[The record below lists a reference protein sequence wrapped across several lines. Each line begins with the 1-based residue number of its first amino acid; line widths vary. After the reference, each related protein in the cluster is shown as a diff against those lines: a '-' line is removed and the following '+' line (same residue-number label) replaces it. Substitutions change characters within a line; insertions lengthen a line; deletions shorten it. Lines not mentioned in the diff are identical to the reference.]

1 MEEKQNI
8 LILGAGNWGTTF
20 ARLLADKHIESTL
33 WFRDPVHFQETSS
46 TRINTKYLPGIDLS
60 SDIHLTNSLSSLPT
74 ARLVVLAIPANAI
87 RDFLINNLAL
97 LPKNAIYLSLA
108 KGLELKTGKRISEVL
123 QEVLPDE
130 SKIACLSGPNIAH
143 EIAERKPATA
153 VVVAHCPKVSTYLQ
167 NLVSCSYF
175 RAYTNTDMAGVEI
188 SGALKNVIAIAAGIC
203 QELKLGDNSLAALIT
218 RGIAEIARYG
228 MAFGA
233 NPLTFMG
240 VAGVGDLSVTCMSG
254 LSRNNRLGHLLAR
267 GVTLEDAIK
276 QTKMVVEG
284 ISTCE
289 TVTRTAKKM
298 GIYMPICFAV
308 HSILFEKIAVQNA
321 IASLMQNHLREEM
334 DRSL

>member
-1 MEEKQNI
+1 MEENKNI

-20 ARLLADKHIESTL
+20 ARLLADKDIESTL
-33 WFRDPVHFQETSS
+33 WFRDSTHFKETEN
-46 TRINTKYLPGIDLS
+46 TRINSKYLPGIELS
-60 SDIHLTNSLSSLPT
+60 PAIHLTDSLDCLTDSK
-74 ARLVVLAIPANAI
+74 LVVLAIPANTIREVLTRNQAI
-87 RDFLINNLAL
+87 
-97 LPKNAIYLSLA
+97 LPKSAIYLSLA
-108 KGLELKTGKRISEVL
+108 KGLELKSGKRISEVM

-143 EIAERKPATA
+143 EIAERKPATS
-153 VVVAHCPKVSTYLQ
+153 VIVAHCPKVSSYLQ
-167 NLVSCSYF
+167 NLVSCAYF

-240 VAGVGDLSVTCMSG
+240 MAGVGDLSVTCMSG

-267 GVTLEDAIK
+267 GVTLENAIK

-284 ISTCE
+284 VSTCE
-289 TVTRTAKKM
+289 IVTQTARKL

-308 HSILFEKIAVQNA
+308 HSILFEGIAVPSA